1 MKTNN
6 ATIQEVTIDAN
17 NKILGRVATQIA
29 DILRGKDQPTFVP
42 NQLVGKRVIVINA
55 EKVKFTGNKMI
66 GKKYAHHSGWPGG
79 FKEFS
84 LKEMMIKDPTQVVI
98 LAVSGMLPKNKL
110 RKLWLKNLR
119 VYKGE
124 KND

>member
-6 ATIQEVTIDAN
+6 ATIKEVTIDAN
-17 NKILGRVATQIA
+17 GKILGRIATQIA
-29 DILRGKDQPTFVP
+29 DLLRGKDEPTFVP

-84 LKEMMIKDPTQVVI
+84 LKEMMAKDSTLVI
-98 LAVSGMLPKNKL
+98 TSAVSGMLPKNKL
-110 RKLWLKNLR
+110 RSIWLKNLR